1 MRYEFDIWKFAHI
14 AHKCWMLGW
23 FRINFMSC
31 SQKCVDFFFCRG
43 ERDCVPNRMTLYLAH
58 SISELNLSGMDA
70 HFIYWEWVSY
80 FWYTRND
87 RNSYG
92 KYTFTI
98 RKQKRSRRKN
108 NNNAMKTKISR
119 KTLLTRD
126 ARALKSFFRLLVF
139 YREMLFICSQCLFG
153 FEEIVSVEPRHIM
166 CVWHA
171 PGVSCLFN
179 VCLGYFILYLTL
191 K

>member
-1 MRYEFDIWKFAHI
+1 M
-14 AHKCWMLGW
+14 CW
-23 FRINFMSC
+23 S
-31 SQKCVDFFFCRG
+31 FFCRG
-43 ERDCVPNRMTLYLAH
+43 ERDCVSNGMTLYLAH

-87 RNSYG
+87 RNLYG

-98 RKQKRSRRKN
+98 RKQKRSHRKN

-126 ARALKSFFRLLVF
+126 ARALKSFFPFARVLPWNAF
-139 YREMLFICSQCLFG
+139 HLFS
-153 FEEIVSVEPRHIM
+153 VSFWLRGDCKRRAQAYYVCV